1 MHGGVAR
8 LCGTVRGV
16 RLIYRLW
23 TTGVDPAKVDRY
35 RNFARQH
42 SLPMFQEQPGFRGVT
57 FLQDGDQH
65 WVLTMWDA
73 IEDVERLASSESY
86 LSTARALGA
95 LGILTGK
102 QQVRLLMPELTTGA
116 GGDPGSR
123 EEPAQS

>member
-1 MHGGVAR
+1 
-8 LCGTVRGV
+8 
-16 RLIYRLW
+16 
-23 TTGVDPAKVDRY
+23 
-35 RNFARQH
+35 
-42 SLPMFQEQPGFRGVT
+42 VT

-73 IEDVERLASSESY
+73 VEDVERLAKSESY

-102 QQVRLLMPELTTGA
+102 QQVRLLVPELTTGA
-116 GGDPGSR
+116 GGDPGSH